1 MVCLCPLFDI
11 CHLALA
17 VAKNENQTSVEDS
30 GGNSYS

>member
-1 MVCLCPLFDI
+1 MVRLCTSFDI

-17 VAKNENQTSVEDS
+17 VAKNENQTSVDDS